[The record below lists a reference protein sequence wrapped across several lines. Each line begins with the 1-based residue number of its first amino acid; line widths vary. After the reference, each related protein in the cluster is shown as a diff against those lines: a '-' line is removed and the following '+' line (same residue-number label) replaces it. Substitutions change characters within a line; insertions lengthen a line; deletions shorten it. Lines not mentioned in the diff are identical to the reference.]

1 MGKQWPGTNRN
12 NRCLVRPLLGAI
24 AALVDKAIESV
35 ALIRPEPRPQHQ
47 VMRRHENIDKIKL
60 QKSKRFNDAPEVPYV
75 GLGIRAGTIESL
87 SRESNSPRFCR
98 RHLHASNQVEELR
111 E

>member
-1 MGKQWPGTNRN
+1 MFEQGPGTNRN
-12 NRCLVRPLLGAI
+12 NRRLVRPLLGAM
-24 AALVDKAIESV
+24 AAPVDKTIESV

-47 VMRRHENIDKIKL
+47 VMCRHENVDEIEL
-60 QKSKRFNDAPEVPYV
+60 QKSKRVNDAPEVPHI
-75 GLGIRAGTIESL
+75 GLGVRTRTIKSL

-98 RHLHASNQVEELR
+98 RHFHASYQVEELR